1 MIQAVSKSV
10 CSQTTLNFWRKVAMN
25 AFKKTMPDLKVTKPN
40 GLSSRLFFQVYS
52 GPNAIA
58 FAQLSAYAPN
68 RHRRAA
74 NQAHTEGYAV
84 PGVSYC
90 LKNIEVSQHYRNK
103 GIGSALLKEVIEF
116 CRDERVSS
124 LYGEAKGDVKTL
136 RKWYQEEGFDLDAI
150 DNIQLELV

>member
-1 MIQAVSKSV
+1 
-10 CSQTTLNFWRKVAMN
+10 MN
-25 AFKKTMPDLKVTKPN
+25 ALNSSMPDLKVTKPN

-58 FAQLSAYAPN
+58 FAQLSAHVPN

-74 NQAHTEGYAV
+74 NQERTEESPI

-124 LYGEAKGDVKTL
+124 LYGEAKGDVKIL
-136 RKWYQEEGFDLDAI
+136 RKWYQEEGFELDAI
-150 DNIQLELV
+150 DNIQLELA